1 MRKAHLAAG
10 VVIALVTG
18 LLLASRLMGPQLSSV
33 QVVPRDL
40 VRTVVATGRV
50 EAPHRVELGAQMVA
64 SVASV
69 PVIEGQAVQAGEVL
83 IRLEADELSAA
94 VREADLAVAQAQARL
109 RQLQEVQRPVSGQAL
124 RQAAATLEN
133 ARAQLQRQE
142 DLFRR
147 GYIGQA
153 TLDEARK
160 ALALADAQ
168 LAAAQR
174 QHDTTLAGGSD
185 EAIATTAL
193 AQARAGAEA
202 ARARL
207 QHATVTAPAPG
218 TIIKRDVEPGDVV
231 QPGKTLLVLSPSGET
246 QLIVQFDEKNLGL
259 LVVGQPALA
268 SADAFPDQRFAA
280 EVVAISPGV
289 DVQRGSVEVKLR
301 VPQPPAYLRQNM
313 TVSVDVEVARRPQAL
328 AVPLELVHEAEGGS
342 PWVWV
347 IEGGRTRQQA
357 VQLGLRGAG
366 QVEVTQGLRAGD
378 EVTAG
383 PSREG
388 ARVRASGAS
397 S

>member
-1 MRKAHLAAG
+1 MRKAYVAAGLAVALVAGLLAASRFIG
-10 VVIALVTG
+10 TPVSSLQ
-18 LLLASRLMGPQLSSV
+18 LA
-33 QVVPRDL
+33 PRDL
-40 VRTVVATGRV
+40 VRSVVATGRV

-64 SVASV
+64 SVVAV
-69 PVIEGQAVQAGEVL
+69 PVAEGQSVRAGEIL
-83 IRLEADELSAA
+83 IQLEADELSAA
-94 VREADLAVAQAQARL
+94 AREADLAVAQAQARL
-109 RQLQEVQRPVSGQAL
+109 RQLQEVQRPVSGQAQ
-124 RQAAATLEN
+124 RQAQATLDN

-153 TLDEARK
+153 ALDEARK
-160 ALALADAQ
+160 AVALADAQ
-168 LAAAQR
+168 LSAAQR

-185 EAIATTAL
+185 EAMATTAL

-207 QHATVTAPAPG
+207 QHATVTAPVAG

-280 EVVAISPGV
+280 EVISISPGV

-313 TVSVDVEVARRPQAL
+313 TVSVDVEVARRPHVL
-328 AVPLELVHEAEGGS
+328 AVPLELVHEAEGRS

-357 VQLGLRGAG
+357 IQLGLRGGG
-366 QVEVTQGLRAGD
+366 QVEVTQGLHAGD

-383 PSREG
+383 PAREG

>member
-10 VVIALVTG
+10 VVIALVMG

-202 ARARL
+202 ARARF
-207 QHATVTAPAPG
+207 QHATVTAPAAG

>member
-1 MRKAHLAAG
+1 MRKAYAAAG
-10 VVIALVTG
+10 VTVALVAG
-18 LLLASRLMGPQLSSV
+18 WLVASRFIGTPVNSV
-33 QVVPRDL
+33 TLAPRDL

-50 EAPHRVELGAQMVA
+50 EAPHRVELGAQVVGTVTTVA
-64 SVASV
+64 VT
-69 PVIEGQAVQAGEVL
+69 EGQAVTAGQTL
-83 IRLEADELSAA
+83 IQLEADELTAA

-109 RQLQEVQRPVSGQAL
+109 RQLQEVQRPVSGQAQ
-124 RQAAATLEN
+124 RQAQATLDN

-153 TLDEARK
+153 ALDEARK
-160 ALALADAQ
+160 AVELADAQ
-168 LAAAQR
+168 LGAARR

-185 EAIATTAL
+185 EAVATTAL

-207 QHATVTAPAPG
+207 QHATVTAPVAG
-218 TIIKRDVEPGDVV
+218 TILKRDVEPGDVV
-231 QPGKTLLVLSPSGET
+231 QPGKALLVLSPSGET

-280 EVVAISPGV
+280 EIASISPGV

-313 TVSVDVEVARRPQAL
+313 TVSVDVEVARRPQVLAL
-328 AVPLELVHEAEGGS
+328 PLELVHDVEAGS

-347 IEGGRTRQQA
+347 IDGGRARQQA
-357 VQLGLRGAG
+357 VQLGLRGG
-366 QVEVTQGLRAGD
+366 GLVEVTQGLRAGD
-378 EVTAG
+378 AVTAG
-383 PSREG
+383 PAREG
-388 ARVRASGAS
+388 GRVRASGAS